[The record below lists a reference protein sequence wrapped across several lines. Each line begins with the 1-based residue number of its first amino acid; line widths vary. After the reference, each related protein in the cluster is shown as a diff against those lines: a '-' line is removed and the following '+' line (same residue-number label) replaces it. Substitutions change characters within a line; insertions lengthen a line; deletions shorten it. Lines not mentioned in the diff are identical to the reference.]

1 MRGSFL
7 VLIRIANVKRI
18 SLALDD
24 KLYKEVENAMSIIGE
39 TNRSRFITSIIA
51 EKISEIVQ
59 KPIASII
66 VYIYDHEVGDV
77 AKNITEIQHEF
88 RDVIRASTHI
98 HLDDRNCL
106 EVIHA
111 LGDSERIRDLVAR
124 MSRVGRGL
132 KFLRVVNVPR
142 LE

>member
-1 MRGSFL
+1 M
-7 VLIRIANVKRI
+7 KRI
-18 SLALDD
+18 SLTLDD
-24 KLYKEVENAMSIIGE
+24 KLYKEMENAMSLLGE
-39 TNRSRFITSIIA
+39 TNRSRFVASIIA
-51 EKISEIVQ
+51 DKISELVQ
-59 KPIASII
+59 KPMASII
-66 VYIYDHEVGDV
+66 VYIYDHEVGEV
-77 AKNITEIQHEF
+77 AKNLTEIQHEF

-111 LGDSERIRDLVAR
+111 LGDSERIRDLVTR

-132 KFLRVVNVPR
+132 RFLRVVNIPR

>member
-1 MRGSFL
+1 M
-7 VLIRIANVKRI
+7 KRI

-24 KLYKEVENAMSIIGE
+24 KLYKEMENAMSVLGE
-39 TNRSRFITSIIA
+39 TNRSRFVASIIA
-51 EKISEIVQ
+51 EKISELIQ
-59 KPIASII
+59 RPMASII

-77 AKNITEIQHEF
+77 AKTLTEIQHEF
-88 RDVIRASTHI
+88 RDVIRAATHI

-111 LGDSERIRDLVAR
+111 LGDSERIRELVTR

-132 KFLRVVNVPR
+132 KFLRVVNIPR